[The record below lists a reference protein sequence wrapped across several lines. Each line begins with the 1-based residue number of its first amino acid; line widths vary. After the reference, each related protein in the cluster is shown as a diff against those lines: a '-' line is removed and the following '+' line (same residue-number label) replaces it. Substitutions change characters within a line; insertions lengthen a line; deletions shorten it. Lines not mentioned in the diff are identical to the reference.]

1 MRYASNRGLGDAD
14 EAWERRLA
22 LLREIGVEERK
33 AAVLHA
39 EMRCLESVLGRE
51 FCNPLA

>member
-1 MRYASNRGLGDAD
+1 M
-14 EAWERRLA
+14 A

-39 EMRCLESVLGRE
+39 EIRCLESVLGRKLKR
-51 FCNPLA
+51 FSAKLTHSLPST